1 MELGKGEEEEA
12 LPRPGTEAESS
23 RLSEAE
29 ESCPEEEGQNDTHP
43 QLDR

>member
-12 LPRPGTEAESS
+12 LPRAGTEARGG

-29 ESCPEEEGQNDTHP
+29 ESYPEEEAYNDAHP
-43 QLDR
+43 KLDR